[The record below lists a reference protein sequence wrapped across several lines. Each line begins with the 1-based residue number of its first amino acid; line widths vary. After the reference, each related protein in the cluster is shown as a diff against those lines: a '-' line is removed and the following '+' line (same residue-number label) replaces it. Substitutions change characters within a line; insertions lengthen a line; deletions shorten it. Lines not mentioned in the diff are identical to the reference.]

1 MPIHNEDI
9 ASIFDEV
16 ADLLEIRGENP
27 FRVRA
32 YRNAARVI
40 RDHSENMA
48 VLVEEG
54 ADLTRLPGI
63 GADLAGK
70 IAEIVK
76 SGRLGALEELRQG
89 IPAGLLE
96 MLNLPGL
103 GPKKVKALHDRLGIS
118 GLAELRQA
126 AEAGKIRSLPG
137 FGAKSEQKILEAIQ
151 ARADTSRRFLR
162 SVAVSYAEALAEYLR
177 GVPGVKRVT
186 IAGSYRR
193 GKETVGDLDILAI
206 ATKNSPIMDRFVA
219 YDEVVEVLSHG
230 TTRSSVT
237 LRSGMQVDVRVVP
250 ERSYG
255 AALHY
260 FTGSKAH
267 NIAIRRLGQKAGLKI
282 NEYGIFRGD
291 RYIGG
296 RNEEDVFGAVGL
308 PYIEPELREERGEI
322 EAAREGRLPKLVT
335 LGDIKGDLHMH
346 STATDGHNS
355 IEEMALAA
363 KQRKYRYI
371 AITDHSRRLT
381 VARGLDA
388 RRLRKQMEEIDRL
401 NQKLSGITILKG
413 IEVDILEDGSLDLPD
428 EVLRDLD
435 VVIGA
440 VHSHFNLPRDKQ
452 TERILKAM
460 DHPSFCILAHP
471 SGRLLLSREG
481 YDVDMERILEHAAQR
496 GCFMELNAHPER
508 LDLNDIYCQTGREL
522 GVKISVGTDA
532 HAVGDLDFMKYGISQ
547 ARRGWLEPGDVINT
561 RPLGELRK
569 LLRRVKRG

>member
-1 MPIHNEDI
+1 
-9 ASIFDEV
+9 
-16 ADLLEIRGENP
+16 
-27 FRVRA
+27 
-32 YRNAARVI
+32 
-40 RDHSENMA
+40 RDHSENTA
-48 VLVEEG
+48 ALVEG
-54 ADLTRLPGI
+54 GDDLTRLPGI

-76 SGRLGALEELRQG
+76 TGRLEALEELRRG
-89 IPAGLLE
+89 IPAGLLQ

-118 GLAELRQA
+118 GLDELHQA

-137 FGAKSEQKILEAIQ
+137 FGAKSEHKILEAIR

-177 GVPGVKRVT
+177 AVPGVRRVT

-193 GKETVGDLDILAI
+193 GRETVGDLDLLAI
-206 ATKNSPIMDRFVA
+206 ATKSSPIMDRFVA
-219 YDEVVEVLSHG
+219 YDEVVEILSHG
-230 TTRSSVT
+230 TTRSSVV
-237 LRSGMQVDVRVVP
+237 LRSGLQVDVRVVP
-250 ERSYG
+250 QRSYG

-267 NIAIRRLGQKAGLKI
+267 NIAIRRLGQKVGLKI
-282 NEYGIFRGD
+282 NEYGVFRGG
-291 RYIGG
+291 RHIGG

-322 EAAREGRLPKLVT
+322 EAAREGRLPKLVV
-335 LGDIKGDLHMH
+335 LGDIQGDLHMH
-346 STATDGHNS
+346 STATDGHHS

-363 KQRKYRYI
+363 RQRRYRYI

-428 EVLRDLD
+428 EVLGDLD

-452 TERILKAM
+452 TARILKAM

-471 SGRLLLSREG
+471 SGRLLLSRASYE
-481 YDVDMERILEHAAQR
+481 VDMERLLEHAAQR

-508 LDLNDIYCQTGREL
+508 LDLDDVHCQTAREL
-522 GVKISVGTDA
+522 GVRIALGTDA
-532 HAVGDLDFMKYGISQ
+532 HAVGDLDFMRYGISQ
-547 ARRGWLEPGDVINT
+547 ARRGWLEPADVINT

-569 LLRRVKRG
+569 LLRSVKGG